1 VSEPLNPVTL
11 TVSPIEGLPEVE
23 PGFDLGAALASATE
37 LADGDVVAISQ
48 KVVSKAEGRLVELDS
63 VRPGPEAIELAGELD
78 RDPRVVEVVLAESAT
93 VVRADRD
100 RGILI
105 TETRHGFICANSG
118 VDSSNAPD
126 GDVLV
131 LLPED
136 PDRSAR
142 EIRAAIFDQTGTRP
156 AVVISDSFGR
166 AWRLGQVE
174 VAIGCAGLDP
184 LDDWRGRTDSS
195 GRELAAT
202 EIGIADQIA
211 SAADLARNKTSR
223 TPAVRV
229 RGLGRFIRL
238 DDGPGC
244 AGQLRPA
251 GEDLF
256 R

>member
-1 VSEPLNPVTL
+1 MT
-11 TVSPIEGLPEVE
+11 
-23 PGFDLGAALASATE
+23 PGFDLGQALAGAIDLE
-37 LADGDVVAISQ
+37 DGDVVAISQ
-48 KVVSKAEGRLVELDS
+48 KVVSKAEGRLVPLDS
-63 VRPGPEAIELAGELD
+63 IEPGPEATQLAAELD
-78 RDPRVVEVVLAESAT
+78 RDPRLVEVVLGESSA

-105 TETRHGFICANSG
+105 TETHHGFICANAG
-118 VDSSNAPD
+118 VDASNSPAD
-126 GDVLV
+126 GVVV

-142 EIRAAIFDQTGTRP
+142 EIRARIFELTDSRP

-184 LDDWRGRTDSS
+184 LDDWRGRADSS
-195 GRELAAT
+195 GRELTAT
-202 EIGIADQIA
+202 EIGVADQVA
-211 SAADLARNKTSR
+211 SAADLARDKTSR
-223 TPAVRV
+223 TPAVRI
-229 RGLGRFIRL
+229 RGLGRLVRP

-244 AGQLRPA
+244 SGQLRTA
-251 GEDLF
+251 DEDLF